1 MANSTNYNQWMAP
14 SSLQSFMPG
23 YSNQGSSPQA
33 GPSNTDKWHSGIFSN
48 QSQGPSMANNF
59 QASPM
64 GNNYQAP
71 SMENNWQGAG
81 TADNSAYNFGMQP
94 PAAAQPGMP
103 GAGLYNGEAGGFK
116 EGFLGGVDDA
126 GNKTAG
132 WGGLALGG
140 AQAGIGAYLGMKQ
153 YGLAKDSFKQG
164 KKEFQMNWDA
174 NRKMTN
180 SRLEDRQRMR
190 VASQP
195 GSHQSVADYMA
206 KNGI

>member
-1 MANSTNYNQWMAP
+1 MANPNNFNTYTSP
-14 SSLQSFMPG
+14 SYLSQEDFSRI
-23 YSNQGSSPQA
+23 
-33 GPSNTDKWHSGIFSN
+33 GPSNTDKWNSGLFSN
-48 QSQGPSMANNF
+48 SNNSQVPSMANNF
-59 QASPM
+59 QAPPM
-64 GNNYQAP
+64 GNNYQVP
-71 SMENNWQGAG
+71 SAANNWGQE
-81 TADNSAYNFGMQP
+81 NPAYNFGIQP

-103 GAGLYNGEAGGFK
+103 GANLYNGEAGGFK
-116 EGFLGGVDDA
+116 ESILGGVDDA

-140 AQAGIGAYLGMKQ
+140 AQAGLGAYLGMKQ